1 GSTGTTTASARSRN
15 GISSCAMA
23 PAAASTTT
31 YWVSSGSSRCQPRA
45 ALLPSIGSTAL
56 SRPARFSAQRVA
68 ERCGSASTSTVRW
81 PARAAFAARCVAMV
95 DLPTPPLELATRI
108 VFIRY
113 SADGHEAE
121 AYHHRRGPHSSGEML
136 LHVQAQALGGG
147 SHAGAQRGDAGPVAG
162 TCGGL
167 EPVRDLGQL
176 QRADHARRALEL
188 VRLARQ
194 HAEFAVAARRLE
206 RGQVL
211 GGAGQEVVQQQPC
224 LGLAAAGERVERGR
238 I

>member
-1 GSTGTTTASARSRN
+1 TTASARSRN

-121 AYHHRRGPHSSGEML
+121 AYHHRRAPHSSGEMP

-147 SHAGAQRGDAGPVAG
+147 GHARA
-162 TCGGL
+162 
-167 EPVRDLGQL
+167 
-176 QRADHARRALEL
+176 QRADPRPGART
-188 VRLARQ
+188 
-194 HAEFAVAARRLE
+194 
-206 RGQVL
+206 
-211 GGAGQEVVQQQPC
+211 
-224 LGLAAAGERVERGR
+224 RGR
-238 I
+238 PAPHPPLG